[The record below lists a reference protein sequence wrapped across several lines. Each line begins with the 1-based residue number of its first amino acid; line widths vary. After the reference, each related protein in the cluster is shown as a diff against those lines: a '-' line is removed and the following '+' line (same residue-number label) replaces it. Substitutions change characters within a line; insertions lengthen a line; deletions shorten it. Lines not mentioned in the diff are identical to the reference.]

1 EKPLKTDKL
10 KLSDAFEG
18 LEKGEKPGLELIV
31 KAIDIGYNKNKG
43 ILKRNADLYGYAYF
57 ISQVGRFQKKG
68 MDLDGAI
75 KSAANYC
82 IEQRILYDILTN
94 LKDKELIN
102 MIKFEYDEKVALEV
116 AREEYLEELIGKM
129 LRNGKTAEAISSF
142 TDIPLSKVLKVR
154 DIMLVNA

>member
-1 EKPLKTDKL
+1 
-10 KLSDAFEG
+10 
-18 LEKGEKPGLELIV
+18 LELIV

-57 ISQVGRFQKKG
+57 ISQVGRFQKNG

-94 LKDKELIN
+94 LKNKELIN

-116 AREEYLEELIGKM
+116 AREEGMEMGIEVGREEGIEVLIGQM

-154 DIMLVNA
+154 EIMLVNA